1 VPGRDGEIVM
11 SKQMADDGN
20 SKRAVTAEE
29 LGNDTLE
36 HVTGG
41 RDESITIFR
50 EPTHHPSKVFIPS

>member
-1 VPGRDGEIVM
+1 M